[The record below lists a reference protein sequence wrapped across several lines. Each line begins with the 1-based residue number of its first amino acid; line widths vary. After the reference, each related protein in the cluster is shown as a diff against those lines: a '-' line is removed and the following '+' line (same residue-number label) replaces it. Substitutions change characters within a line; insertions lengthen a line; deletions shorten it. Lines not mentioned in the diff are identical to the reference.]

1 MAAKRPLVSDQGDI
15 RELRDS
21 DTLVGVGGGSVG
33 VPFFMPAG
41 TTFSVPLYQQ
51 VLFTGSIEL
60 DDNAL
65 IDLEGILAEVD

>member
-21 DTLVGVGGGSVG
+21 DTLVGVGGGAG